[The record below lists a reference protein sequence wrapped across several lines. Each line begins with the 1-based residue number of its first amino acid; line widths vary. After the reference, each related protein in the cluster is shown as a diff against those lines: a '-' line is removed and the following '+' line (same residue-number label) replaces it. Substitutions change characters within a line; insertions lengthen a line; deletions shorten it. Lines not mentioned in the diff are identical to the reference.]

1 MAEKMKVFP
10 HVKKIIKTFSEST
23 TPLEKNLR
31 KPSGRRF
38 NVGWDISHAGRFV
51 HVFNTLYKNR
61 EVTGTGF
68 PDRKFMEEL
77 TNQFLYGVFNGDFKK
92 PLFTNFMDGT
102 NGWYRVGYNGR
113 LGYGYSPWSMSFA
126 ALTGGY
132 AFWMEYNNDIERLY
146 YALLKMII
154 SENPEIRRHVME
166 YYEKTH
172 FYHYKKVRAFDFSNM
187 ENPNTKKIYDKILAV
202 SLLFRQVAT
211 KDDYQ

>member
-1 MAEKMKVFP
+1 
-10 HVKKIIKTFSEST
+10 
-23 TPLEKNLR
+23 
-31 KPSGRRF
+31 
-38 NVGWDISHAGRFV
+38 
-51 HVFNTLYKNR
+51 
-61 EVTGTGF
+61 
-68 PDRKFMEEL
+68 
-77 TNQFLYGVFNGDFKK
+77 
-92 PLFTNFMDGT
+92 
-102 NGWYRVGYNGR
+102 
-113 LGYGYSPWSMSFA
+113 
-126 ALTGGY
+126 
-132 AFWMEYNNDIERLY
+132 MEYNNDIERLY